1 LHGSHRLHALK
12 ETEPAVAALYAEQI
26 GRPMN
31 GG

>member
-1 LHGSHRLHALK
+1 LHALK

-31 GG
+31 EG